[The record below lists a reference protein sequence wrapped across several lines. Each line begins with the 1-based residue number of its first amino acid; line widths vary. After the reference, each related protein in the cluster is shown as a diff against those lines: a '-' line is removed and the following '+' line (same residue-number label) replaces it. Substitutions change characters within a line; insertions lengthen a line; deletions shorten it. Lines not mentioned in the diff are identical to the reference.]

1 MKFFI
6 EKGKTELHKV
16 TSEGK
21 GKVFDAREAVHK
33 KEDIPPVDKKEIITS
48 HPLNATPSRS
58 RPIL

>member
-1 MKFFI
+1 MEFFI

-21 GKVFDAREAVHK
+21 GKVFEARGAGQK
-33 KEDIPPVDKKEIITS
+33 KEDLQPVDKKEITTS
-48 HPLNATPSRS
+48 HQLNATPSRS